1 MSAIEIPVSEFVDE
15 RGSIVNLVS
24 QRIGNVALISSK
36 RGAIRSNHFHKKDW
50 HYLYVLSGRM
60 LYFER
65 GVGEK
70 DFPPGELISKGQMV
84 FTEVNREHAVLFL
97 DDSEI
102 LSLARNPQ
110 MHDAHEADVVRVP
123 FLSRQYADNLLK
135 EYP

>member
-1 MSAIEIPVSEFVDE
+1 MSAIETPVSEFVDE

-65 GVGEK
+65 DVGTVSI
-70 DFPPGELISKGQMV
+70 PQPELVSKGQMV
-84 FTEVNREHAVLFL
+84 LTEANREHAVLFV
-97 DDSEI
+97 DDSEV
-102 LSLARNPQ
+102 LSMARDSQ

-123 FLSRQYADNLLK
+123 FLTREYADSCLK